1 MMRLTATDL
10 LGSLIRATDGD
21 AGTVSDILF
30 DDQSLAIR
38 WVVVRT
44 GSWLSEEQVLVMP
57 QNLFRSEAD
66 PRIWETRLTIEDFRK
81 ARSLEDDLPVSMQR
95 LREAKVGSGVSPFR
109 IAPLGMPPVARLQSV
124 QAGDQH
130 LRSICHVTG
139 YDILVDVAK
148 VGQTADFVVAL
159 PEWMITKIEISQS
172 DDQGTQFQDLKPPL
186 RIDADR
192 KVVDLRGVAGKAATL
207 HAQVSSANLKAGRW
221 PFGH

>member
-1 MMRLTATDL
+1 MIRLKATDL
-10 LGSLIRATDGD
+10 LGSPIRAVDGD

-57 QNLFRSEAD
+57 QNLFRSDAD

-81 ARSLEDDLPVSMQR
+81 ARPLEDDLPVSLQR

-109 IAPLGMPPVARLQSV
+109 IAPLGMPPVVRLQSW
-124 QAGDQH
+124 AEGDRN
-130 LRSICHVTG
+130 LRSISHVTG
-139 YDILVDVAK
+139 YDILANSGL
-148 VGQTADFVVAL
+148 VGRAANFIIAL
-159 PEWMITKIEISQS
+159 PEWQIAQIEISQS
-172 DDQGTQFQDLKPPL
+172 GGQEPQSQDLKPPL

-192 KVVDLRGVAGKAATL
+192 KVVDLRDVAEKAAAL
-207 HAQVSSANLKAGRW
+207 HDQVSLGSLKAGRR